1 MTELTITDVYAFGVP
16 IILAL
21 ILFEVLIS
29 NWQNK
34 NYYNS
39 GDTWCTSG
47 LLFGNIL
54 MGFAIKGSIVGFHF
68 FLYQFRIIDLTSILP
83 IWALWILTFVLIDLV
98 FHVYHRLSHR
108 VRFLWAIHMSHHSS
122 EEMNFAVLLDK
133 PGLVQFQKCPFL
145 WCYLF

>member
-21 ILFEVLIS
+21 ILFEVLVS

-34 NYYNS
+34 NYYNF

-54 MGFAIKGSIVGFHF
+54 MGFAIKGSIVGFVGGNRDHPRPDHGAAK
-68 FLYQFRIIDLTSILP
+68 QAPAKNCDG
-83 IWALWILTFVLIDLV
+83 DC
-98 FHVYHRLSHR
+98 
-108 VRFLWAIHMSHHSS
+108 
-122 EEMNFAVLLDK
+122 
-133 PGLVQFQKCPFL
+133 G
-145 WCYLF
+145 